1 MKNRRLSLLVFLL
14 VIPMLTGCASILN
27 NGGTKKDDAPDSDNT
42 NPTTQFDYK
51 INDPDFSATQR
62 ASQDEVTYE
71 DLFNLNNKV
80 EIIIDVDR
88 EEMQKINDDNVYT
101 GNKFDSI
108 KPETYHLAKKFTLTL
123 HNGNKTF
130 TWELDNVG
138 IKQKGNTSREPIL
151 LDNGDIRTQ
160 NHFKIS
166 FDETFTDPARYSSSF
181 IASHGNE

>member
-1 MKNRRLSLLVFLL
+1 
-14 VIPMLTGCASILN
+14 MLTGCASILN